1 MALTPSQTERLL
13 SITDRPELLQSV
25 LALPA
30 PLSLSDLR
38 QVAEHAAGLTPGLQS
53 LRVGFVHSY
62 TSELLTP
69 WLDVAGQ
76 LQGLQVDAYHAPYG
90 VLLGEAR
97 PGSGLVAHRP
107 DMTVLML
114 QRHDLHPALLEPIA
128 AVEPA
133 EAERIL
139 EQALS
144 QMRDLV
150 LAFRCLPLGQLVV
163 SLLPPLAGPALG
175 LHDAQAERSER
186 RFWDGFMARLGCWL
200 REEVPASVLLDLDGL
215 IAEVGKRRAMDARHW
230 LTARY
235 PFSAEGSLELAM
247 RLAAIGRLVKS
258 PRAKVL
264 VLDADNTLWGGVI
277 GEDGLEGIALGPDYP
292 GNAYVAFQRRILEL
306 QQRGFVLAMCSK
318 NNEADVAEVLERHPH
333 QVLKAQHFVARRVN
347 WEPKPANLASLAEE
361 LNLGLESFVFVDD
374 SDHECAAVRARWPQ
388 VEVVQVPKR
397 PQDVPGCLDRVA
409 RLEVLSITAEDRAKT
424 ALYQAERKR
433 QEILGQVATGE
444 GSDGSHLHRLGMQMQ
459 IRLDAR
465 RNIRRLAQ
473 LTQKTNQFNLTTR
486 RYDESQ
492 LAGYLEADDWLVLD
506 FSLTD
511 VYGDSGIVGLAL
523 ARLLP
528 CGEAELD
535 TFLMSC
541 RVIGRC
547 AEDAFMLGLL
557 QQLQA
562 RGVRRVRA
570 SYIPTLKNVLVKD
583 LLPRL
588 GFMPTGD
595 PAGQLFLRDLENSP
609 PALPENFPI
618 RLEWAIERAD

>member
-13 SITDRPELLQSV
+13 SITDRAELLQSV
-25 LALPA
+25 HALPA

-38 QVAEHAAGLTPGLQS
+38 QVAEHAAVLKPGLQAW
-53 LRVGFVHSY
+53 RVGFVRSY

-69 WLDVAGQ
+69 WLEVAGQ
-76 LQGLQVDAYHAPYG
+76 LQGLQVEPYHAPYG
-90 VLLGEAR
+90 VLLGEASAD
-97 PGSGLVAHRP
+97 SGLVAHRP
-107 DMTVLML
+107 DITVLML
-114 QRHDLHPALLEPIA
+114 QRHDLHPALLGPIA
-128 AVEPA
+128 AAEPA

-139 EQALS
+139 DEALS
-144 QMRDLV
+144 QIRELV
-150 LAFRCLPLGQLVV
+150 HAFRALPVGQLVV
-163 SLLPPLAGPALG
+163 SLLPPPAGPALG

-186 RFWDGFMARLGCWL
+186 RFWDSFMSQIGRWL
-200 REEVPASVLLDLDGL
+200 RQEVPSSLLLDLDGL
-215 IAEVGKRRAMDARHW
+215 MAEVGKRRAMDARHW

-247 RLAAIGRLVKS
+247 RLASIGRLVKS

-277 GEDGLEGIALGPDYP
+277 GEDGMDGIALGPDYP
-292 GNAYVAFQRRILEL
+292 GNAYVAFQRRILDL

-333 QVLKAQHFVARRVN
+333 QVLKAHHFVARRVN

-361 LNLGLESFVFVDD
+361 LNLGLDSFVFVDD
-374 SDHECAAVRARWPQ
+374 SDHECAAVRAQWPQ

-397 PQDVPGCLDRVA
+397 PQDVPACLDRVA
-409 RLEVLSITAEDRAKT
+409 RLEVLAITAEDRAKT
-424 ALYQAERKR
+424 ALYQAERQR
-433 QEILGQVATGE
+433 QEILGQATAGA
-444 GSDGSHLHRLGMQMQ
+444 DGSHLHRLGMQMQ
-459 IRLDAR
+459 LRLDAR
-465 RNIRRLAQ
+465 RNIPRLAQ

-492 LAGYLEADDWLVLD
+492 VAAFVEAPDWLVLD
-506 FSLTD
+506 FSLAD

-523 ARLLP
+523 ARLLQD
-528 CGEAELD
+528 GEAELD

-562 RGVRRVRA
+562 RGVRRLSAR
-570 SYIPTLKNVLVKD
+570 YIPTPKNVLVKD

-588 GFMPTGD
+588 GFTPAAD
-595 PAGQLFLRDLENSP
+595 PAGRVFLRDLDSTP
-609 PALPENFPI
+609 PALPAHFPI
-618 RLEWAIERAD
+618 RMEWAAERAA

>member
-1 MALTPSQTERLL
+1 MALTPSQTESLL
-13 SITDRPELLQSV
+13 AIPDRVQLAQSV
-25 LALPA
+25 LALPV

-38 QVAEHAAGLTPGLQS
+38 QIAEHAAALTPALQA

-62 TSELLTP
+62 TSDLLTP
-69 WLDVAGQ
+69 WLEVAGQ
-76 LQGLQVDAYHAPYG
+76 LQGLQVEAYHAPYG
-90 VLLGEAR
+90 QLLGEATAD
-97 PGSGLVAHRP
+97 SGLVAHRP
-107 DMTVLML
+107 DITVLML
-114 QRHDLHPALLEPIA
+114 QRHDLHPALLAPIA
-128 AVEPA
+128 AGQPE
-133 EAERIL
+133 EAARIL
-139 EQALS
+139 DEALGQA
-144 QMRDLV
+144 RELV
-150 LAFRCLPLGQLVV
+150 RAFRALQLGLLVV
-163 SLLPPLAGPALG
+163 SVLPPLVGPALG

-186 RFWDGFMARLGCWL
+186 RFWDGFMARLGDWL
-200 REEVPASVLLDLDGL
+200 REDVPSSLLLDLDGL
-215 IAEVGKRRAMDARHW
+215 MADVGKRRAMDTRHW

-247 RLAAIGRLVKS
+247 RLASIGRLVKT

-306 QQRGFVLAMCSK
+306 QQRGFILAMCSK
-318 NNEADVAEVLERHPH
+318 NNEADVAEVLESHPH
-333 QVLKAQHFVARRVN
+333 QILKAHHFVSWRVN

-361 LNLGLESFVFVDD
+361 LNLGLDSFVFVDD

-397 PQDVPGCLDRVA
+397 PQDVPSCLDRIA

-424 ALYQAERKR
+424 ALYQAERQR
-433 QEILGQVATGE
+433 QEILGKAGD
-444 GSDGSHLHRLGMQMQ
+444 GDGGDGSHLHRLGMKMKL
-459 IRLDAR
+459 RLDAR
-465 RNIRRLAQ
+465 RNIPRLAQ

-492 LAGYLEADDWLVLD
+492 LATLVAADDWLVLD
-506 FSLTD
+506 FSLAD

-523 ARLLP
+523 AQLRP
-528 CGEAELD
+528 DGEAELD

-562 RGVRRVRA
+562 RGAHRVRA
-570 SYIPTLKNVLVKD
+570 RYLPTSKNALVKD

-588 GFMPTGD
+588 GFAPEDG
-595 PAGQLFLRDLENSP
+595 PAGPAFLRDLYSAP
-609 PALPENFPI
+609 PDLPENFPI
-618 RLEWAIERAD
+618 RMEWAAEPAA